1 MERENEPDNLDINDY
16 HRLRYLGDNVNEI
29 LQSVL
34 ENIRAGIGLFE
45 VGESIRALYLND
57 AYFQCIGYSKED
69 YDKEIQDVLSTLLP
83 EDAAGFLACIS
94 ENAPKG
100 RSIYYIIRG
109 YRKNGEIGWFEVK
122 GEPLENH
129 IGKNPIYLTVISD
142 ITAEKESEA
151 QVRELKQINDEL
163 TLQQERYKILEA
175 TAMGLLFEYYPEK
188 DTMVFSYNLPGNK
201 KRREVRN
208 YSVHMKNSPFVHS
221 SHQKM
226 FCEALQEACKGEV
239 DKNLEYLS
247 SISGGGYRW
256 HRTHYKSILD
266 NEGKVISVIG
276 RIQDIHE
283 EYMAKAKLN
292 YRAETDGLTGLYRKE
307 AAFEKMR
314 EYMVEAPKEVY
325 YFSLVDLDHFKQIN
339 DLHGHQYGDR
349 ILQQTSQA
357 LSAGFGESA
366 VIGRFGGDE
375 FIILT
380 RGLSEEEVRQI
391 LLKVR
396 EQCSFCFGTVKTGAE
411 DPLMEVFEEADK
423 RMYHQKALRKEEN

>member
-1 MERENEPDNLDINDY
+1 MEREKEQKNMDISDY
-16 HRLRYLGDNVNEI
+16 HRLHYLGDDVNEI

-57 AYFQCIGYSKED
+57 AYFQCIGYKKED
-69 YDKEIQDVLSTLLP
+69 YDKETQNVLATLLP
-83 EDAAGFLACIS
+83 EDAAGFLACIR
-94 ENAPKG
+94 ENAPEG
-100 RSIYYIIRG
+100 RPIFYIIRG
-109 YRKNGEIGWFEVK
+109 YRKNGEIGWFEVR
-122 GEPLENH
+122 GESLENR
-129 IGKNPIYLTVISD
+129 IGENPIYLTVISD

-151 QVRELKQINDEL
+151 QVKELKKINDEL
-163 TLQQERYKILEA
+163 VLQQERYKILEA
-175 TAMGLLFEYYPEK
+175 TARGLLFEYYPEK

-201 KRREVRN
+201 KRREIRN

-221 SHQKM
+221 SHRKM
-226 FCEALQEACKGEV
+226 FREALQEACEKEV
-239 DKNLEYLS
+239 DKSLEYLS

-256 HRTHYKSILD
+256 HQTHYKSILD

-283 EYMAKAKLN
+283 EYMEKEKLN

-307 AAFEKMR
+307 AAFDKMR
-314 EYMVEAPKEVY
+314 EYMVEAPAETY
-325 YFSLVDLDHFKQIN
+325 YFSLVDLDHFKQVN

-349 ILQQTSQA
+349 ILRQTAEA
-357 LSAGFGESA
+357 LSAGFGENA

-391 LLKVR
+391 LLNVR
-396 EQCSFCFGTVKTGAE
+396 EHCSFCFGTVKAGPE

-423 RMYHQKALRKEEN
+423 RMYHQKALRREGN